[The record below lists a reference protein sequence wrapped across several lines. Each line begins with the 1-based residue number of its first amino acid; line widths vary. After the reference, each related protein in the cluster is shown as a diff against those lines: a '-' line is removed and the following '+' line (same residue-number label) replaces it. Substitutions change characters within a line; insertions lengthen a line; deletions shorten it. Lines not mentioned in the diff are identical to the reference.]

1 MPPRPDPLSRRA
13 LLKGAAG
20 FAGAGLLASCGSSQG
35 ARVSSVG
42 TGVAVD
48 PRTHDPIAIP
58 LFDVGD
64 PYVVS
69 GTEQRLVVGLQSAD
83 SAATAGTP
91 SAAAHIPSPAT
102 ITIRSDKTHDVV
114 AGPTTVVAHDDGTP
128 IAYYPIRATFPAVGT
143 YVIELEVGGR
153 TTTQAVQ
160 VSDPKD
166 VHLVQRGQPMRPV
179 ETPTPTDHRGVEPI
193 CTRSPMCR
201 FHSVTLT
208 DALKTGKPTA
218 FLVSTPEFCQIGV
231 CGPSLDLLIE
241 AAPRHP
247 GIQFL
252 HAEVYTDAAKLGSIQ
267 GAQLTPAVA
276 TYALTY
282 EPVLF
287 VADGQGRLVDRLDNV
302 FDRADLAAA
311 LAKISP

>member
-1 MPPRPDPLSRRA
+1 MPPPSDPITRRA
-13 LLKGAAG
+13 LLVGVAG
-20 FAGAGLLASCGSSQG
+20 LAGTGLLAACGSSRGSTGSG
-35 ARVSSVG
+35 ASSPR

-48 PRTHDPIAIP
+48 PKTHQPIAVP

-69 GTEQRLVVGLQSAD
+69 GTEQRLVVGLQGPD
-83 SAATAGTP
+83 G
-91 SAAAHIPSPAT
+91 AAAARIPSPAEVT
-102 ITIRSDKTHDVV
+102 VRSDATHQVV
-114 AGPTTVVAHDDGTP
+114 AGPMTVAAHHDGTP
-128 IAYYPIRATFPAVGT
+128 IAYYPILATFPAPGT
-143 YVIELEVGGR
+143 YVIELRVDAGR
-153 TTTQAVQ
+153 TTQAVQ

-179 ETPTPTDHRGVEPI
+179 DTPTPADHRGVEPI
-193 CTRSPMCR
+193 CTRSPMCA
-201 FHSVTLT
+201 FHSMTLT

-247 GIQFL
+247 GVQFL
-252 HAEVYTDAAKLGSIQ
+252 HAEVYTDAARLGSIQ
-267 GAQLTPAVA
+267 GAKLTPAVV

-287 VADGQGRLVDRLDNV
+287 VADGRGRLVDRLDNV
-302 FDRADLAAA
+302 FDRADLEAA
-311 LAKISP
+311 LATVS

>member
-1 MPPRPDPLSRRA
+1 VQPRPDAISRRN
-13 LLKGAAG
+13 LLIGVAG
-20 FAGAGLLASCGSSQG
+20 LAGAGVLAACGSSKDSG
-35 ARVSSVG
+35 VSTLG
-42 TGVAVD
+42 TEVAVD
-48 PRTHDPIAIP
+48 PKTHEPIAIP

-69 GTEQRLVVGLQSAD
+69 GTEQRLVVGLQGPD
-83 SAATAGTP
+83 S
-91 SAAAHIPSPAT
+91 SAAAARIPSPAT
-102 ITIRSDKTHDVV
+102 VTVRSDTTHEVV
-114 AGPTTVVAHDDGTP
+114 AGPMPVAAHHDGTP
-128 IAYYPIRATFPAVGT
+128 IAYYPIRATFPAPGT
-143 YVIELEVGGR
+143 YVIELGIEG
-153 TTTQAVQ
+153 THTTQAVQ

-179 ETPTPTDHRGVEPI
+179 DTPTPADHRGVEPI
-193 CTRSPMCR
+193 CTRSPMCT

-231 CGPSLDLLIE
+231 CGPSLDLLID
-241 AAPRHP
+241 AAPHHP
-247 GIQFL
+247 GVQFL

-267 GAQLTPAVA
+267 GATLAPAVV

-287 VADGQGRLVDRLDNV
+287 VADGKGRLVDRLDNV
-302 FDRADLAAA
+302 FDRADLEAA
-311 LAKISP
+311 LAKIS